1 MLYVVVILFSVA
13 ISVTTGVIAPPVT
26 PSLPEQWTPGAET
39 SPTTPTSPVQWTPG
53 IETSPTTPAP
63 PGPQATG
70 TETLSPATPESQI
83 AVMGITIS
91 PEVFMY
97 GDTGVIGVEIRNT
110 GSTGVAISAAR
121 LLSDG
126 VTVVNDETYD
136 VVGTVGP
143 GSTMQFT
150 FTVKADVADGIY
162 YPAFYLDMRD
172 GGSFRYHIPVQVSDS
187 QIWVS
192 IQNAPETFPAD
203 SEDTVILS
211 VGNPRENT
219 VNGVTII
226 PTGIGFTSTPKAVF
240 LGNLPA
246 DMVRSASFNIT
257 ASQATDL
264 TFIISYRNG
273 INQHNET
280 LTLPVV
286 VGRRTVDPE
295 MVINNIEIARNGP
308 SIDLTGDVTNAGL
321 KDAYSVQVTVGSP
334 AQAIAPYPVYVVGRL
349 EPDDFSSFEITCRA
363 EGASSV
369 PLIVQ
374 YKDATGKTYEET
386 VTVSLTDTQ
395 SPSQGNTGIQSG
407 AGSTSPWNGPGGE
420 SMSGSSEGG
429 SARVPILEI
438 ALVIIGGVVV
448 AIAWRKGYFAKIRKR
463 PPG

>member
-1 MLYVVVILFSVA
+1 
-13 ISVTTGVIAPPVT
+13 
-26 PSLPEQWTPGAET
+26 
-39 SPTTPTSPVQWTPG
+39 
-53 IETSPTTPAP
+53 
-63 PGPQATG
+63 
-70 TETLSPATPESQI
+70 
-83 AVMGITIS
+83 
-91 PEVFMY
+91 MY
-97 GDTGVIGVEIRNT
+97 GDTGTIRVEIKNT
-110 GSTGVAISAAR
+110 GSTGVAIGGAR
-121 LLSDG
+121 LFSGG
-126 VTVVNDETYD
+126 VAVLNDKTYD
-136 VVGTVGP
+136 AVGTIAP

-150 FTVKADVADGIY
+150 FTMKANVADGIY
-162 YPAFYLDMRD
+162 YQEFYLDMRD
-172 GGSFRYHIPVQVSDS
+172 GGSFRYYVPVRVSDS

-192 IQNAPETFPAD
+192 ILDAPETFPAE
-203 SEDTVILS
+203 SADTVVLS
-211 VGNPRENT
+211 IGNPRDNT
-219 VNGVTII
+219 VNGVTIT
-226 PTGIGFTSTPKAVF
+226 PTGSGFTSIPKAVF

-264 TFIISYRNG
+264 TFVISYRNG

-286 VGRRTVDPE
+286 IGRRTVEPE

-308 SIDLTGDVTNAGL
+308 SVNLTGDVTNAGL

-369 PLIVQ
+369 PLLVQ

-386 VTVSLTDTQ
+386 VTVSLTETQ
-395 SPSQGNTGIQSG
+395 LPSQGNTGIQSG
-407 AGSTSPWNGPGGE
+407 STSSRNGPGGE
-420 SMSGSSEGG
+420 GVSGPFDGG
-429 SARVPILEI
+429 SARFPILEI
-438 ALVIIGGVVV
+438 ALVIVGGIAV